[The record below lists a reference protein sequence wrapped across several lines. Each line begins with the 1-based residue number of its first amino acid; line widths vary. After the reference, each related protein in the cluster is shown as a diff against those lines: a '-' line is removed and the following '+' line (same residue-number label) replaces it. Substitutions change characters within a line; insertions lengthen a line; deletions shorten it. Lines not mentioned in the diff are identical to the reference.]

1 LTDFEL
7 AWQGYRERTDQALL
21 SRLVAIDSPPSKL
34 HEAMRYSTIGA
45 GKRFRAM
52 LVYACGELA
61 GASLEDLDTPA
72 AAVEM
77 VHAYSLVHDDLPAM
91 DDDDLRRGRPTC
103 HKKFDEHT
111 AILVGDALQS
121 RAFEL
126 LASSEWNPVG
136 AESRNR
142 MVVALAKAIGSQG
155 MAGGQS
161 IDMQSTGHLIERN
174 ELESMH
180 KLKTGALIE
189 GSAILGALTVNNLN
203 VEVVT
208 RLATFARTIGLA
220 FQIADDVL
228 DFTSTS
234 ENLGKTAGADDRMK
248 KSTYISILGL
258 EQAREEADRLS
269 KQAIESISGLGDNT
283 AFLKQL
289 ANFVVSR
296 KY

>member
-1 LTDFEL
+1 
-7 AWQGYRERTDQALL
+7 
-21 SRLVAIDSPPSKL
+21 
-34 HEAMRYSTIGA
+34 
-45 GKRFRAM
+45 
-52 LVYACGELA
+52 
-61 GASLEDLDTPA
+61 
-72 AAVEM
+72 M

-155 MAGGQS
+155 MAGGQF
-161 IDMQSTGHLIERN
+161 IDMQSTGHFIERN
-174 ELESMH
+174 ELENMH

-203 VEVVT
+203 VEVVN
-208 RLATFARTIGLA
+208 RLAAFARTIGLA

-269 KQAIESISGLGDNT
+269 KEAIESISGLGDNT